1 MELEFTILCFL
12 PAKCPSQKEEFEAG
26 IVLED
31 LAPYPKQING

>member
-12 PAKCPSQKEEFEAG
+12 PAKCPSQESQKEEFEAG

-31 LAPYPKQING
+31 LAPYPK